1 MEEAIE
7 SLVTSTV
14 TKLLEEAGFKQPP
27 VNPLLIGAHHGIY
40 FMVRPLPEA
49 NVEYKTIR
57 HEESWVVT
65 LNGDPPPDNQTV
77 AAARAISS
85 ILINIPEDLNEVREE
100 IIERGAEE
108 ILMPK
113 PWFEESIKS
122 FGYDVPAL
130 KRRFGVT
137 YEVVAVRTLQFRK
150 SILTIFDGLEVVKR
164 VASRGLDASAEPS
177 LAEKEIL
184 QRALESSTY
193 QRASDSN
200 ALIECHPIP
209 LESGIQR
216 VFCFKVPK

>member
-1 MEEAIE
+1 
-7 SLVTSTV
+7 
-14 TKLLEEAGFKQPP
+14 
-27 VNPLLIGAHHGIY
+27 
-40 FMVRPLPEA
+40 
-49 NVEYKTIR
+49 
-57 HEESWVVT
+57 
-65 LNGDPPPDNQTV
+65 
-77 AAARAISS
+77 
-85 ILINIPEDLNEVREE
+85 
-100 IIERGAEE
+100 
-108 ILMPK
+108 MPK
-113 PWFEESIKS
+113 SWFEESIKS

-137 YEVVAVRTLQFRK
+137 YEVVAARTLQFRR
-150 SILTIFDGLEVVKR
+150 SFLTIFDDQMVVKR
-164 VASRGLDASAEPS
+164 MASKGLDISAEPS